1 MAAHS
6 TSSTSRSFRSLLS
19 GRRAAVALAVGAG
32 VVLTPLPALASATAT
47 PTAAAPTA
55 IVASTHASQVV
66 VNTAMAELGKPYVWA
81 GAGPSSF
88 DCSGLTQ
95 FAYKAAGISLPHS
108 SHIQSTMGTPVA
120 RNALR
125 PGDLVFFYAGASHV
139 GIYIGNDE
147 VVHAPTPGDVV
158 KVTKIQYMPF
168 YSARRLG

>member
-6 TSSTSRSFRSLLS
+6 TSRTSRSFRSLLS

-32 VVLTPLPALASATAT
+32 VVLTPLPALASATGT
-47 PTAAAPTA
+47 PTAAAPTTA
-55 IVASTHASQVV
+55 IVASTHGSQVA
-66 VNTAMAELGKPYVWA
+66 VNTAMAQLGKPYVWA

-120 RNALR
+120 
-125 PGDLVFFYAGASHV
+125 
-139 GIYIGNDE
+139 
-147 VVHAPTPGDVV
+147 
-158 KVTKIQYMPF
+158 
-168 YSARRLG
+168 